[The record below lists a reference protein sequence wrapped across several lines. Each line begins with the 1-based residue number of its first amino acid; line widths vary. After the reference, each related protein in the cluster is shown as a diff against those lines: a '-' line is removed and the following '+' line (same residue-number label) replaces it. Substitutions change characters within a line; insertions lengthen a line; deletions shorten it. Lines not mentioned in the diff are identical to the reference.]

1 MILRRSQRLARP
13 LAELFPFFA
22 SPANLVLITPP
33 WLGMR
38 VLTAP
43 PLVMRSGARFEYAV
57 SPLGLPQRWVT
68 LIESYD
74 PPRGFTDVQLSGPY
88 ALWRHRHLFFED
100 AGGTRME
107 DEIEYELPLGAL
119 GKLGLP
125 LVRRQLDGI
134 FAYRAR
140 ALEALFPA

>member
-22 SPANLVLITPP
+22 SPVNLVLITPP
-33 WLGMR
+33 WLGMK
-38 VLTAP
+38 VLTPP
-43 PLVMRSGARFEYAV
+43 PLRMEAGARFEYSV

-74 PPRGFTDVQLSGPY
+74 PPRGFTDVQEAGPY

-107 DEIEYELPLGAL
+107 DEIEYELPLGTL
-119 GKLGLP
+119 GRLGLP
-125 LVRRQLDGI
+125 LVRSQLDGI
-134 FAYRAR
+134 FAYRAK
-140 ALEALFPA
+140 ALAALFPA

>member
-22 SPANLVLITPP
+22 SPVNLVLITPP

-43 PLVMRSGARFEYAV
+43 PLVMRTGARFEYSV
-57 SPLGLPQRWVT
+57 SPLGVPQRWVT